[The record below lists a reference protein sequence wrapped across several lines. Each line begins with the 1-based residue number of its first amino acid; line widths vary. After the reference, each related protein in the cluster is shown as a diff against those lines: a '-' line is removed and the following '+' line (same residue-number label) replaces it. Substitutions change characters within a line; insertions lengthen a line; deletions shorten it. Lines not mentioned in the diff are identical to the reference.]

1 MRDSAVDLFE
11 LQRMVREGIEDALPA
26 RVWVRAEVASVQVK
40 TNGHCYIELCRNKD
54 GRTVARAKAVIW
66 RNVYGPLSVFF
77 RETAG
82 EDIRAGMEIL
92 AAVQVSYSEL
102 YGLTLSIYEIEPAFT
117 LGAAELQRRQTIER
131 LEKEG
136 LMDRQKE
143 LVPTSVPYRL
153 AVISAQNAA
162 GFGDFCRHLEENEYG
177 FVFCVRLFEAAMQGS
192 PPRNR

>member
-1 MRDSAVDLFE
+1 
-11 LQRMVREGIEDALPA
+11 MVREGIEDALPA

-92 AAVQVSYSEL
+92 R
-102 YGLTLSIYEIEPAFT
+102 GW
-117 LGAAELQRRQTIER
+117 RRR
-131 LEKEG
+131 G
-136 LMDRQKE
+136 
-143 LVPTSVPYRL
+143 
-153 AVISAQNAA
+153 
-162 GFGDFCRHLEENEYG
+162 
-177 FVFCVRLFEAAMQGS
+177 
-192 PPRNR
+192 